1 MPSIFSILSV
11 SPILAA
17 RQGFRP
23 YSEYDPH
30 LHIIVEVEIWDGREW
45 IKTFVM
51 IDSGC
56 SENVIDSRFVQY
68 LGVPPSTK
76 AVPLHLKLADG
87 TLNPSGIVTD
97 EITTQLRIIKHQE
110 AISFDVTKIESYPIM
125 LGIPWLKRHDPWI
138 HWSRH
143 QITFNSPFCLSSCCI
158 SEPLTITALD
168 KYPFLDNP
176 VHLDQPRPQDSQET
190 NSPKD
195 SDSDLS
201 HEARATPSLDV
212 RRKPKFQPKSRS
224 KRPKSQ
230 PSPPPKS
237 QPKGTPKTPRAPP
250 KVSTVSGAAFSTYYR
265 RPEIQIYQ
273 LSVKEL
279 LELGENE
286 LESDP
291 PDPDLS
297 KIPPEYHE
305 FAKVF
310 SEEEANKLPEHR
322 PYDHEIPLKPGTTP
336 PWGPIYSLSP
346 EELKVLREYIQDN
359 LRKRFIQHSQ
369 SPCAAPIL
377 FAKKPDGGLRLCVD
391 YRGLNQITIRN
402 RYPLPLINEL
412 FDRVRGAKY
421 FTKFDVRDGYHRL
434 RIAKGEE
441 WKTAFRTRYGLF
453 EYRVMPF
460 GLCNAPGT
468 FQHYMNDTFRDY
480 LDDFLANYMDDLLV
494 YSKTLKEHKIH
505 VRKVLRRLQEAG
517 LYLKPSKCEFHK
529 TEVKFL
535 GYIITENGIAM
546 DPTKVETVLSW
557 PAPQNVLEVQM
568 FLGLANFYRRFIK
581 NFSQLLAPI
590 TALLKKN
597 TSFNWN
603 RAADKAFRALKK
615 AFTSAPILRH
625 FDYSKPAI
633 METDASDYAIGAI
646 LSQLDE
652 NTGLL
657 HPCAFFS
664 RKFTAAE
671 LNYEIYDKEM
681 LAVVDGFST
690 WRHYLEG
697 SGHQT
702 QVITDH
708 KNLLWFSET
717 KIYNQRQAQWAEKL
731 SHFDFTLVY
740 RPGHLG
746 GKPDALSRR
755 PDYKPRRGEDEPKN
769 PNEFQF
775 LKPHQM

>member
-11 SPILAA
+11 TPVLAA

-30 LHIIVEVEIWDGREW
+30 LHIIVEVEIWNGKEW

-68 LGVPPSTK
+68 LGVPSSTK

-97 EITTQLRIIKHQE
+97 EITTQLRITKHQE

-125 LGIPWLKRHDPWI
+125 LGIPWLKCHDPGI

-143 QITFNSPFCLSSCCI
+143 EITFNSPFCLSSCCLD
-158 SEPLTITALD
+158 EPLTITALE
-168 KYPFLDNP
+168 KYPFLDDP
-176 VHLDQPRPQDSQET
+176 VHLDHPREISPPDPREEDPNPDS
-190 NSPKD
+190 SR
-195 SDSDLS
+195 
-201 HEARATPSLDV
+201 EARAMPPLDI
-212 RRKPKFQPKSRS
+212 RCKPKSQLRSRSKNQPKSRS
-224 KRPKSQ
+224 KRHKGQ
-230 PSPPPKS
+230 PSPPPKP
-237 QPKGTPKTPRAPP
+237 QPKEPRSLPRAPP

-265 RPEIQIYQ
+265 RSDIQIYQ
-273 LSVKEL
+273 LSVREL
-279 LELGENE
+279 LESEERETDQL
-286 LESDP
+286 
-291 PDPDLS
+291 DPDLS
-297 KIPPEYHE
+297 KIPPEYHK

-310 SEEEANKLPEHR
+310 SKEEADKLPEHR
-322 PYDHEIPLKPGTTP
+322 PYDHKIPLKPDTTP

-346 EELKVLREYIQDN
+346 EELKVLREYIHEH
-359 LRKRFIQHSQ
+359 LRKGFIQHSQ

-377 FAKKPDGGLRLCVD
+377 FAKKPDGTLRLCVD

-412 FDRVRGAKY
+412 FDRVRGTKY

-434 RIAKGEE
+434 RMAKGEE
-441 WKTAFRTRYGLF
+441 WKTAFHTRYGLF
-453 EYRVMPF
+453 EYCVMPF

-468 FQHYMNDTFRDY
+468 FQHHMNNTFRDY

-505 VRKVLRRLQEAG
+505 VRKVLQRLQEKE

-529 TEVKFL
+529 SEVKFL
-535 GYIITENGIAM
+535 GYIISENSISM

-557 PAPQNVLEVQM
+557 LAPQSVLEIQT

-581 NFSQLLAPI
+581 NFSRLLVPI

-597 TSFNWN
+597 TPFHWN
-603 RAADKAFRALKK
+603 RAADRAFRALKK
-615 AFTSAPILRH
+615 AFTSAPVLRH
-625 FDYSKPAI
+625 FDYSKPAV

-652 NTGLL
+652 DTGLL

-664 RKFTAAE
+664 RKFTPAE

-708 KNLLWFSET
+708 KNLIWFSET
-717 KIYNQRQAQWAEKL
+717 KVYN
-731 SHFDFTLVY
+731 
-740 RPGHLG
+740 
-746 GKPDALSRR
+746 
-755 PDYKPRRGEDEPKN
+755 
-769 PNEFQF
+769 
-775 LKPHQM
+775 